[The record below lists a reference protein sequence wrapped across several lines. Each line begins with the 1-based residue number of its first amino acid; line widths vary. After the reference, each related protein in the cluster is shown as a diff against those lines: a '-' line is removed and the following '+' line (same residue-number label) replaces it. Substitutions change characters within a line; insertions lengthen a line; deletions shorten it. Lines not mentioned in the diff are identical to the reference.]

1 MPSGEMIPAKEFCS
15 HHNIDLSF
23 IVSLQDYG
31 LLEIS
36 EQEHEIYIPVEQ
48 LKPLEVWV
56 RLHQEMDINLEGID
70 TISYLLKQIETLQH
84 KLAVLHNRLR
94 LYEETEI

>member
-1 MPSGEMIPAKEFCS
+1 MPTGEMIPAKEFCS

-70 TISYLLKQIETLQH
+70 TISYLLKQIEALQH
-84 KLAVLHNRLR
+84 KLFLLQNRLR
-94 LYEETEI
+94 LYEETEN

>member
-1 MPSGEMIPAKEFCS
+1 MLSGEMIPAKEFCS

-70 TISYLLKQIETLQH
+70 TISYLLKQIEALQH
-84 KLAVLHNRLR
+84 KLFLLQNRLR
-94 LYEETEI
+94 LYEETEN

>member
-1 MPSGEMIPAKEFCS
+1 MLSGEMIPAKEFCS
-15 HHNIDLSF
+15 NHNIDLSF

-36 EQEHEIYIPVEQ
+36 EQEHELFIPVEQ
-48 LKPLEVWV
+48 LKPLELWV
-56 RLHQEMDINLEGID
+56 RLHHEMDINLEGID